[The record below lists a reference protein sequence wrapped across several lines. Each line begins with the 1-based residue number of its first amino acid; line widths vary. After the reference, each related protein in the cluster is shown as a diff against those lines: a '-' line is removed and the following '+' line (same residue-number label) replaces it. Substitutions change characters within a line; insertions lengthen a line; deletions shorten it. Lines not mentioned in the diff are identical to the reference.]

1 MMSAARLRSPS
12 LSASCRD
19 TELGI
24 GLIGVVGLGL
34 IVSCRVLVSCPED
47 DEEIEEK

>member
-1 MMSAARLRSPS
+1 MSDARLRSRS
-12 LSASCRD
+12 WFMASCRD
-19 TELGI
+19 TELGS

-34 IVSCRVLVSCPED
+34 IVSCRVLVFCPED